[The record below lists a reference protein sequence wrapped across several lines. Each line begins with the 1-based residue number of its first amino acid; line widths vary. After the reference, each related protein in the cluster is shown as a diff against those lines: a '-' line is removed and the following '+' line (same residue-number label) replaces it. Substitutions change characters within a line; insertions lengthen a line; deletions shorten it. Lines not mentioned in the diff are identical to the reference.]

1 MLFFFPKMC
10 NIANYADDNTI
21 YATGERFEAI
31 VKDLYDDLSSLQ
43 SWFYENYYMILNP
56 KKCYFMCLEKD
67 AETIGDFNF
76 QGISIKKTNSQKL
89 LGVIIDHKLK
99 FEEHISSICQIAG
112 KKLNALT
119 RLSHLI
125 APYQLDLILNSFIK
139 GQFNYCPLIWM
150 FSSKRS
156 NNLINKIHER
166 TLRLIHNDYESN
178 FSDLLKIK
186 NEVTFHVKNNQKLMT
201 EVYKY
206 VNGLSNSITCEIF
219 SKRNVNYNLRNFR
232 EIKSQRK
239 YTSRY
244 GLESVNYKA
253 SQLWQNVPMEIK
265 NSSTLEIFKTKIK
278 SWTAEK
284 CPCWV
289 CN

>member
-1 MLFFFPKMC
+1 MC

-21 YATGERFEAI
+21 YATGECFEAI
-31 VKDLYDDLSSLQ
+31 VKDLYEDLSSLQ

-76 QGISIKKTNSQKL
+76 QGILLKKTNSQKL

-284 CPCWV
+284 CPCSV